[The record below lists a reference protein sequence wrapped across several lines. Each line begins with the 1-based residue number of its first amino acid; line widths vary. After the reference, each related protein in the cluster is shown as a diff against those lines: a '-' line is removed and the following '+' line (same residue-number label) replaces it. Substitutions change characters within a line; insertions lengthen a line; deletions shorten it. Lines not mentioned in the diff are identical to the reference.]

1 VFDSD
6 GGWVN
11 KKLAVIASYF
21 QTDRYMSRVIDYCDL
36 IGLNYYRNTRFG
48 ESRNYLR
55 SDMDWKVYPSGICDA
70 LLQLQ
75 KFNKPI
81 FIAEAGIA
89 DEDDD
94 LRGQY
99 ISVQIKAVA
108 RALAAGVDVR
118 GHMYWSLL
126 DNYEWALGT
135 TKRFGLVAIDYD
147 TLEREI
153 RPSAFVYK
161 DLIEQYSKVE

>member
-1 VFDSD
+1 
-6 GGWVN
+6 
-11 KKLAVIASYF
+11 
-21 QTDRYMSRVIDYCDL
+21 
-36 IGLNYYRNTRFG
+36 
-48 ESRNYLR
+48 
-55 SDMDWKVYPSGICDA
+55 MDWKVYPSGIYGA
-70 LLQLQ
+70 LIQLQ

-99 ISVQIKAVA
+99 ITVQVEAIAQ
-108 RALAAGVDVR
+108 ALEAGVDVR
-118 GHMYWSLL
+118 GHMYWSLM

-135 TKRFGLVAIDYD
+135 TKRFGLIKINYD

-153 RPSAFVYK
+153 RPSAYVYK
-161 DLIEQYSKVE
+161 DLISKYSKVE